1 MFEEKSDSGWRN
13 TCCLVTG
20 AAGFIGTALCRELN
34 HRGAQLHA
42 VGRSSKTGA
51 QVRTCDVTDFSQ
63 VRSLIRDVR
72 PDVVFH
78 LASTVTGSRTIDFVL
93 PTLNNT
99 LLGTV
104 NVLLAA
110 AETASRVVCLG
121 SLQEPDDQIRGTPP
135 SPYAAAKFAAGA
147 YARLF
152 ASLYSVKVDIARP
165 FMVYGPGQL
174 DFTKVVPYIISR
186 LLRGESAELSS
197 GRQPFDWIY
206 VDDVVAALLAA
217 AARGAGDG
225 ATVDIGSGSLTS
237 VREIAERLAREI
249 GAVDLLKFG
258 TLEDRRLEPT
268 RMANLPETESK
279 IGWKPRVALDIG
291 LSRTV
296 DWYRDYFA

>member
-1 MFEEKSDSGWRN
+1 MPEEKADSAWRN
-13 TCCLVTG
+13 TSCLVTG

-51 QVRTCDVTDFSQ
+51 HVRTCDVTDFSQ

-78 LASTVTGSRTIDFVL
+78 LASTVTGSRTIDLVL

-152 ASLYSVKVDIARP
+152 ASVYSLKVDIARP

-186 LLRGESAELSS
+186 LLRGEAAELSS

-217 AARGAGDG
+217 ATRGAGDA
-225 ATVDIGSGSLTS
+225 ATVDIGSGRLTP

-249 GAVDLLKFG
+249 GAEHLLKFG
-258 TLEDRRLEPT
+258 ALEDRRLEPT
-268 RMANLPETESK
+268 RSANLRETESR
-279 IGWKPRVALDIG
+279 IGWQPRIDLDTG